1 MYFLK
6 LPLAKYFIKYFFL
19 CFVRIYDLYIT
30 LPFALLGEQYSYH
43 EMLKKVVDYSKFAI
57 NQ

>member
-19 CFVRIYDLYIT
+19 CFVRLYNLYIT

-43 EMLKKVVDYSKFAI
+43 EMLEKVVDY
-57 NQ
+57 